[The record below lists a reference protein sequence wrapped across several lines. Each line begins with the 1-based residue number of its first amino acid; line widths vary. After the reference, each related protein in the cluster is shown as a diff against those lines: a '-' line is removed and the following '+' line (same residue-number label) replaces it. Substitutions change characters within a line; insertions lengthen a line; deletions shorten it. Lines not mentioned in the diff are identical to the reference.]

1 MSIDGPIDSPTE
13 VTSDEMLEPPS
24 SSGRSRTIRDLA
36 LASIGIAGV
45 LGDEGPALY
54 RRSVEQGV
62 STLQKARERLRLARE
77 QALEGAHSRAIDG
90 YEAALAR
97 LNVATGA
104 DIDSL
109 THQVAELEAKID
121 KLIP

>member
-1 MSIDGPIDSPTE
+1 
-13 VTSDEMLEPPS
+13 
-24 SSGRSRTIRDLA
+24 
-36 LASIGIAGV
+36 
-45 LGDEGPALY
+45 
-54 RRSVEQGV
+54 
-62 STLQKARERLRLARE
+62 
-77 QALEGAHSRAIDG
+77 
-90 YEAALAR
+90 